1 MFTRFSARFL
11 NPSQI
16 KRLIKSRWHLRGFN
30 KSICGDSGVRRR
42 QQQRAARPP
51 GCLGAAEGCDRRCDR
66 CMAPPPAAAS
76 PPSPC
81 PRSREARFATARC
94 SETASRSSAPC
105 RQLRRPRCTPR
116 RAAAAP
122 TATARVSA
130 LPASPQPARV
140 VWGGGGAPQPG
151 CRVVVVGLE
160 VAPAGSL
167 WAPRGLG
174 GLGGSG
180 CPTSG
185 CCGVRQ
191 PNRPR
196 GTPAASPCVA
206 GSIVLTSF

>member
-1 MFTRFSARFL
+1 M
-11 NPSQI
+11 
-16 KRLIKSRWHLRGFN
+16 
-30 KSICGDSGVRRR
+30 RRR
-42 QQQRAARPP
+42 QQQQRRAARPP

-66 CMAPPPAAAS
+66 CMAPPPATAS

-94 SETASRSSAPC
+94 GETASRSSAPC

-151 CRVVVVGLE
+151 LQG
-160 VAPAGSL
+160 G
-167 WAPRGLG
+167 GG
-174 GLGGSG
+174 GLGSRPCGLLVGSAG
-180 CPTSG
+180 ARRAWRV
-185 CCGVRQ
+185 GVPHVGVLRSE
-191 PNRPR
+191 
-196 GTPAASPCVA
+196 AAEPPPGNAGCVA
-206 GSIVLTSF
+206 LCSGIDCAHFFLITEPVFIGEVPLNFPQP